1 MFPPEFLTYEEISVP
16 RPTSQRSGLLPCVV
30 RGGGDNALMLA
41 VRSGSL
47 PCVKLFTDIDHSP
60 LLALL
65 FHKPMENSIFNT
77 RNKRNAEQPV
87 APMPDAFT
95 WVGVDSGSPHV
106 QTYKARV

>member
-1 MFPPEFLTYEEISVP
+1 
-16 RPTSQRSGLLPCVV
+16 
-30 RGGGDNALMLA
+30 MLA

-65 FHKPMENSIFNT
+65 FHKRKDKVSSPKSTVIGE
-77 RNKRNAEQPV
+77 KPV
-87 APMPDAFT
+87 EPMPNPFA

-106 QTYKARV
+106 QTYKARAYCLLFRLNRKLW